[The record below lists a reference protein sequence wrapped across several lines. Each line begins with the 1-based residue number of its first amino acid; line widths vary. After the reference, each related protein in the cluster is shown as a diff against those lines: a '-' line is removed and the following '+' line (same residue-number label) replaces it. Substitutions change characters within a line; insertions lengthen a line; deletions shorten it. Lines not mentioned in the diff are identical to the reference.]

1 MKEITFSYENS
12 LISDDEII
20 NLNKIISEEIKQ
32 LKDASEEFYDNDRA
46 SINLAFDKEAIQNVK
61 NVINEKGS
69 LNPSYLVV
77 AGIGGSIL
85 GTIAVQE
92 AVLGKLYN
100 CKKTDLKVLYAD
112 NIDSDLISDI
122 ISIIEPALINGEK
135 VIINGVSKTGGTTE
149 TIANFEVLINVLK
162 KHCENYEKYV
172 VVTTDKDSKFYNF
185 AHEQGFNV
193 LEIPKKVGG
202 RYSVFS
208 PVGLFP
214 LGLLGVN
221 IDKLLEGARLI
232 RDKCLDNNIF
242 NNPAALSASLIYLH
256 KNSDINIHDLFLF
269 SSDLES
275 IGKWYRQLMSESIGK
290 EYDRVGNQIF
300 TGITPTVSIGSVD
313 LHSMAQLYL
322 AGPYDKFTS
331 FINIESNKNN
341 TIIPDFDDYSK
352 LIEIIQGKSLNE
364 IMNAIL
370 KGVQTSFI
378 KGKRPFMHIILPDKS
393 EFSIGQLLQMKMMEM
408 MYLGFLMGVNP
419 FDQPNVVA
427 YKNETK
433 KILEGRIYE

>member
-242 NNPAALSASLIYLH
+242 NN
-256 KNSDINIHDLFLF
+256 
-269 SSDLES
+269 
-275 IGKWYRQLMSESIGK
+275 
-290 EYDRVGNQIF
+290 
-300 TGITPTVSIGSVD
+300 
-313 LHSMAQLYL
+313 
-322 AGPYDKFTS
+322 
-331 FINIESNKNN
+331 
-341 TIIPDFDDYSK
+341 
-352 LIEIIQGKSLNE
+352 
-364 IMNAIL
+364 
-370 KGVQTSFI
+370 
-378 KGKRPFMHIILPDKS
+378 
-393 EFSIGQLLQMKMMEM
+393 
-408 MYLGFLMGVNP
+408 
-419 FDQPNVVA
+419 
-427 YKNETK
+427 
-433 KILEGRIYE
+433 

>member
-32 LKDASEEFYDNDRA
+32 MKDASEEFYDNERA
-46 SINLAFDKEAIQNVK
+46 SINLAFDKETIQNVK
-61 NVINEKGS
+61 QVIEEKNN

-77 AGIGGSIL
+77 TGIGGSIL

-92 AVLGKLYN
+92 AILGKLYN

-149 TIANFEVLINVLK
+149 TIANFEVLINILK

-172 VVTTDKDSKFYNF
+172 VVTTDKDSNFYNF

-193 LEIPKKVGG
+193 LEIPEKVGG

-221 IDKLLEGARLI
+221 IDELLEGARLI

-256 KNSDINIHDLFLF
+256 KNSDVNIHDLFLF
-269 SSDLES
+269 STDLES

-322 AGPYDKFTS
+322 AGPFDKFTS

-364 IMNAIL
+364 IMKAIL

-378 KGKRPFMHIILPDKS
+378 KGKRPFMQITLPDKS
-393 EFSIGQLLQMKMMEM
+393 EFSIGQLLQLKMMEM

-427 YKNETK
+427 YKDETK
-433 KILEGRIYE
+433 KILEGRIYG

>member
-1 MKEITFSYENS
+1 
-12 LISDDEII
+12 
-20 NLNKIISEEIKQ
+20 
-32 LKDASEEFYDNDRA
+32 
-46 SINLAFDKEAIQNVK
+46 
-61 NVINEKGS
+61 
-69 LNPSYLVV
+69 
-77 AGIGGSIL
+77 
-85 GTIAVQE
+85 
-92 AVLGKLYN
+92 
-100 CKKTDLKVLYAD
+100 
-112 NIDSDLISDI
+112 
-122 ISIIEPALINGEK
+122 
-135 VIINGVSKTGGTTE
+135 
-149 TIANFEVLINVLK
+149 
-162 KHCENYEKYV
+162 
-172 VVTTDKDSKFYNF
+172 
-185 AHEQGFNV
+185 
-193 LEIPKKVGG
+193 
-202 RYSVFS
+202 
-208 PVGLFP
+208 
-214 LGLLGVN
+214 
-221 IDKLLEGARLI
+221 
-232 RDKCLDNNIF
+232 
-242 NNPAALSASLIYLH
+242 
-256 KNSDINIHDLFLF
+256 
-269 SSDLES
+269 
-275 IGKWYRQLMSESIGK
+275 MSESIGK

>member
-1 MKEITFSYENS
+1 MKEINFSYENS

-32 LKDASEEFYDNDRA
+32 MKDASEEFYDNDRA

-61 NVINEKGS
+61 QVIDEKS
-69 LNPSYLVV
+69 NLNPSYLVV
-77 AGIGGSIL
+77 TGIGGSIL

-92 AVLGKLYN
+92 AILGKLYN
-100 CKKTDLKVLYAD
+100 CKKTDLKILYAD

-172 VVTTDKDSKFYNF
+172 VVTTDKDSNFYNF
-185 AHEQGFNV
+185 AHEKGFNV

-214 LGLLGVN
+214 LGMLNVN
-221 IDKLLEGARLI
+221 IDELLEGARLI

-256 KNSDINIHDLFLF
+256 KNSDVNIHDLFLF
-269 SSDLES
+269 STDLES

-322 AGPYDKFTS
+322 AGPFDKFTS

-352 LIEIIQGKSLNE
+352 LIDIIQGKSLNE

-378 KGKRPFMHIILPDKS
+378 KGKRPFMQITLPDKS
-393 EFSIGQLLQMKMMEM
+393 EFFIGQLLQLKMMEM

-427 YKNETK
+427 YKDETK
-433 KILEGRIYE
+433 KILEGRIYG